1 MKKCNFGGHWARA
14 DWCRH
19 SLLCKK
25 ACPHSLNMNLWSLL
39 VISIWLMYQNKPI
52 CADLTPEVRGLFW
65 GGAGGGGGCSVS
77 ANGWFLFPPRTN
89 GNGAT
94 GFFFFFSWMNQ
105 RKTKERTLQ
114 NKFHGKKFLF
124 INMRYFPNWWNII
137 SICSW
142 CQQVMRRS
150 GKKKKEWMQ
159 LK

>member
-65 GGAGGGGGCSVS
+65 GGAGGGGGVFCERKRLV
-77 ANGWFLFPPRTN
+77 FVPTTN
-89 GNGAT
+89 QWERSNRIL
-94 GFFFFFSWMNQ
+94 FFFPEW
-105 RKTKERTLQ
+105 TKERQKKGLSRTSSM
-114 NKFHGKKFLF
+114 GKNFYL
-124 INMRYFPNWWNII
+124 
-137 SICSW
+137 SICGTFQTGGTLFPFVAGANRLW
-142 CQQVMRRS
+142 EEAA
-150 GKKKKEWMQ
+150 KKKKSECN
-159 LK
+159 